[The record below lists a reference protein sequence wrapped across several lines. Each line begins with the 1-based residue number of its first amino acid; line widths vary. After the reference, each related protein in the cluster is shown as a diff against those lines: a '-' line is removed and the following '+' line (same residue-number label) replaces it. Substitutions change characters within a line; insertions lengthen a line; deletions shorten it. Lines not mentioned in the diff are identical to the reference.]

1 MGTQHFKLEIISYFM
16 NDQPVLCYFQGLH
29 NTFLKTLR
37 NKEKEDIWINGKCN
51 ILIVTMVQESVQI
64 CIKIETAYITFT
76 FLIYVTYNSKKNCL
90 TFLFKQICGFR
101 NYEKLSSSS

>member
-1 MGTQHFKLEIISYFM
+1 MGTQHFRLEIISYFM

-51 ILIVTMVQESVQI
+51 ILIVTMVQQSVQI

-76 FLIYVTYNSKKNCL
+76 FLIYVAYNSKNCL
-90 TFLFKQICGFR
+90 TFLFKHICGFR
-101 NYEKLSSSS
+101 NYEKLSGSS

>member
-1 MGTQHFKLEIISYFM
+1 MPCNIAWRQFCTTCVGLRFDWILSYEVSAEFSIYCDMGTQHFRLEIISYFM

-51 ILIVTMVQESVQI
+51 ILIVTMVSI
-64 CIKIETAYITFT
+64 I
-76 FLIYVTYNSKKNCL
+76 
-90 TFLFKQICGFR
+90 
-101 NYEKLSSSS
+101 